1 MARRK
6 KKRKKYRGF
15 WRFIKF
21 QIFLMCLVLAGLAY
35 YYLGGYAQQISELK
49 AEAEH
54 YVKTSN
60 ADTFKASQTSIV
72 YDTTGNQISVLKGEK
87 DVYYLTYDE
96 IPTNVTA
103 AIISIEDKKFY
114 KHGGVD
120 YKAIMR
126 AVLAMLK
133 NGEVTQ
139 GGSTI
144 TQQLARN
151 VFISQERTWQRK
163 MEEIFI
169 ALKLEKKYTKNEI
182 LEFYLNNIYFA
193 NGYYGIQAASK
204 GYFNVTVDQLDL
216 SQIAFLCAIPNSPSL
231 YDPVTN
237 MDKTIERRNLILKNM
252 LDDGKIT
259 KNAYDTAIA
268 EQIVLNRPQTRKN
281 DYVETYTYHCATK
294 ALMQQQGFVF
304 RYEFNSVADE
314 EAYDA
319 MYNDAYT
326 SCQRTLYT
334 AGYRIY
340 TSIDLNM
347 QNMLQQSIDENL
359 SGYTEVGDDGIYEL
373 QASAVCID
381 NENGY
386 VRAIVGGRSQDISG
400 YTLNRAYQSFRQ
412 PGSSIKPL
420 IVYTPM
426 LERGYTPDSI
436 VTDEKIEDG
445 PSNADK
451 SYAGDMT
458 LRSAVERSKNTVAW
472 SLFEELTPKVGISY
486 LRNMKFSKL
495 EAQDEQ
501 LSASLGGFTRGVSA
515 LEMAS
520 GYAAI
525 ENDGNY
531 REPTCIMKITDAEGN
546 EIYTS
551 KQEEIPIYKE
561 NAARMMTDMLTSVVT
576 SGTGKGLA
584 ISEMP
589 CAGKTGTTND
599 NKDGWFVGY
608 TRYYTTSVWV
618 GYDMP
623 KELPTLKGAT
633 YPGNIWHDFMEN
645 VHTGYTPMSFLPYV
659 SYTNGNTKPG
669 HEKDTDKD
677 QTKEEATPEKE
688 KQEEKEPAQPENQT
702 PAQNTQ
708 PAQSQPQTQ
717 TQPETQPQPE
727 TPAATQPQ
735 PEQQPA
741 QENQTPQASQTEN
754 NTPEQHPE
762 DNTTPE
768 TPQNQPSGNQTEG
781 NGTSGEGNT
790 APAENNAQP
799 QTGGT
804 DQQPSQ
810 GDGQAASDMSE
821 NKEPQ

>member
-1 MARRK
+1 MARK
-6 KKRKKYRGF
+6 KKRKKKYRGF

-21 QIFLMCLVLAGLAY
+21 QIFLMCLVLAGVAY
-35 YYLGGYAQQISELK
+35 YYLGGYAKQIKELQ

-54 YVKTSN
+54 YVKTSTV
-60 ADTFKASQTSIV
+60 DTFKTSQTGIV
-72 YDTTGNQISVLKGEK
+72 YDVNGNQISVLKGEK
-87 DVYYLTYDE
+87 DVYYLPYDE

-103 AIISIEDKKFY
+103 AIVSIEDKKFY
-114 KHGGVD
+114 KHNGVD

-169 ALKLEKKYTKNEI
+169 ALKMEKKYTKNEI

-216 SQIAFLCAIPNSPSL
+216 SQVAFLCAIPNSPSR
-231 YDPVTN
+231 YDPVTSI
-237 MDKTIERRNLILKNM
+237 DKTIERRNLILQNM
-252 LDDGKIT
+252 LNDGKIT
-259 KNAYDTAIA
+259 KSAYDAAVT
-268 EQIVLNRPQTRKN
+268 EQIVLNRPQTKKN
-281 DYVETYTYHCATK
+281 DYVETYTYHCATR
-294 ALMQQQGFVF
+294 ALMQQQGFQF
-304 RYEFNSVADE
+304 RYDFSSEADE
-314 EAYDA
+314 AAYDE

-326 SCQRTLYT
+326 ACQRTLYT

-340 TSIDLNM
+340 TSFDLNL
-347 QNMLQQSIDENL
+347 QSMLQQSIDENL
-359 SGYTEVGDDGIYEL
+359 SDYTEVGDDGIYDL

-386 VRAIVGGRSQDISG
+386 VRAIVGGRSQEVSG

-420 IVYTPM
+420 IVYTPI

-445 PSNADK
+445 PTNADK

-458 LRSAVERSKNTVAW
+458 LREAVKRSKNTVAW
-472 SLFEELTPKVGISY
+472 SLFEQLTPKVGISY
-486 LRNMKFSKL
+486 LKKMNFSKL
-495 EAQDEQ
+495 EMQDEQ
-501 LSASLGGFTRGVSA
+501 MAASLGGFTRGVSA

-525 ENDGNY
+525 ENGGNY
-531 REPTCIMKITDAEGN
+531 REPTCIVKITDAEGN
-546 EIYTS
+546 DIYTS
-551 KQEEIPIYKE
+551 KQEEVAVYKE
-561 NAARMMTDMLTSVVT
+561 NAARAMTDMLVSVVKD
-576 SGTGKGLA
+576 GTGKGLA
-584 ISEMP
+584 ISETP

-623 KELPTLKGAT
+623 KKLPTLKGSS
-633 YPGNIWHDFMEN
+633 YPGAIWHDFMEN
-645 VHTGYTPMSFLPYV
+645 AHVGCTAMEFLPYN
-659 SYTNGNTKPG
+659 SYSDRNKKDEETKAA
-669 HEKDTDKD
+669 DKE
-677 QTKEEATPEKE
+677 QTKEEEKKTE
-688 KQEEKEPAQPENQT
+688 
-702 PAQNTQ
+702 QN
-708 PAQSQPQTQ
+708 
-717 TQPETQPQPE
+717 ETNE
-727 TPAATQPQ
+727 
-735 PEQQPA
+735 
-741 QENQTPQASQTEN
+741 
-754 NTPEQHPE
+754 TPEQ
-762 DNTTPE
+762 
-768 TPQNQPSGNQTEG
+768 
-781 NGTSGEGNT
+781 
-790 APAENNAQP
+790 NAQP
-799 QTGGT
+799 QAPVATPESQQPQTPTPESQQPQTPTPESQQPQTPSPEGQQPQPSPESQPAADNDNSQGVIEHQSEDGNTPEGETPAEGGSQPTDGNGDST
-804 DQQPSQ
+804 DQNAQLQPSL
-810 GDGQAASDMSE
+810 
-821 NKEPQ
+821 

>member
-1 MARRK
+1 MARK
-6 KKRKKYRGF
+6 KKRRKKYRGF

-21 QIFLMCLVLAGLAY
+21 QIFLMCLVLAGVAY
-35 YYLGGYAQQISELK
+35 YYLGGYAKQIKELQ

-54 YVKTSN
+54 YVRTSTV
-60 ADTFKASQTSIV
+60 DTFKTSQTGIV
-72 YDTTGNQISVLKGEK
+72 YDANGNQISVLKGEK
-87 DVYYLTYDE
+87 DVYYLPYDE

-103 AIISIEDKKFY
+103 AIVSIEDKKFY

-126 AVLAMLK
+126 AVFAMLK

-169 ALKLEKKYTKNEI
+169 ALRLEKKYTKNEI

-216 SQIAFLCAIPNSPSL
+216 SQVAFLCAIPNSPSR

-237 MDKTIERRNLILKNM
+237 IEKTIERRNLILQNM

-259 KNAYDTAIA
+259 KSAYDTAVT
-268 EQIVLNRPQTRKN
+268 EQIVLNRPQTKKN
-281 DYVETYTYHCATK
+281 DYVETYTYHCATR
-294 ALMQQQGFVF
+294 ALMQQQGFQF
-304 RYEFNSVADE
+304 RYDFSSEADKA
-314 EAYDA
+314 AYDE

-326 SCQRTLYT
+326 ACQRTLYT

-340 TSIDLNM
+340 TSLDLNL
-347 QNMLQQSIDENL
+347 QSMLQQSIDENL
-359 SGYTEVGDDGIYEL
+359 SAYTEVGDDGIYDL

-386 VRAIVGGRSQDISG
+386 VRAIVGGRSQEVSG

-420 IVYTPM
+420 IVYTPI

-458 LRSAVERSKNTVAW
+458 LREAVKRSKNTIAW

-486 LRNMKFSKL
+486 LKRMNFSKL
-495 EAQDEQ
+495 EMQDEQ
-501 LSASLGGFTRGVSA
+501 MAASLGGFTRGVSA

-531 REPTCIMKITDAEGN
+531 REPTCIVKITDADGN
-546 EIYTS
+546 DVYTS
-551 KQEEIPIYKE
+551 KQEEVTIYKE
-561 NAARMMTDMLTSVVT
+561 NAARAMTDMLVSVVT
-576 SGTGKGLA
+576 EGTGKGLA

-623 KELPTLKGAT
+623 KKLPTLKGSS
-633 YPGNIWHDFMEN
+633 YPGAIWHDFMEN
-645 VHTGYTPMSFLPYV
+645 VHTGYTPMEFLPYN
-659 SYTNGNTKPG
+659 SYSDRNKKDEETKNANK
-669 HEKDTDKD
+669 EK
-677 QTKEEATPEKE
+677 TKEEKAEE
-688 KQEEKEPAQPENQT
+688 KQAE
-702 PAQNTQ
+702 QNV
-708 PAQSQPQTQ
+708 
-717 TQPETQPQPE
+717 
-727 TPAATQPQ
+727 
-735 PEQQPA
+735 
-741 QENQTPQASQTEN
+741 
-754 NTPEQHPE
+754 
-762 DNTTPE
+762 TPE
-768 TPQNQPSGNQTEG
+768 TP
-781 NGTSGEGNT
+781 
-790 APAENNAQP
+790 ENETPEQNAQP
-799 QTGGT
+799 QAPVETPQQQPQTPSPENQQPQPSPESPQQQPTSSPENQQEAENNNSPGTPDNQSPSNQPADGNTPEGENPAEGTNQPTDGNGAST
-804 DQQPSQ
+804 DQNVQPQSLPEGGMSQ
-810 GDGQAASDMSE
+810 QTPVDNSQTG
-821 NKEPQ
+821 N

>member
-1 MARRK
+1 MARK
-6 KKRKKYRGF
+6 KKRKKKYRGF

-21 QIFLMCLVLAGLAY
+21 QIFLMCLVLAGVAY
-35 YYLGGYAQQISELK
+35 YYLGGYAKQIKELQ

-54 YVKTSN
+54 YVKTSTV
-60 ADTFKASQTSIV
+60 DTFKTSQTGIV
-72 YDTTGNQISVLKGEK
+72 YDVNGNQISVLKGEK
-87 DVYYLTYDE
+87 DVYYLPYDE

-103 AIISIEDKKFY
+103 AIVSIEDKKFY
-114 KHGGVD
+114 KHNGVD

-169 ALKLEKKYTKNEI
+169 ALKMEKKYTKNEI

-216 SQIAFLCAIPNSPSL
+216 SQVAFLCAIPNSPSR
-231 YDPVTN
+231 YDPVTSI
-237 MDKTIERRNLILKNM
+237 DKTIERRNLILQNM
-252 LDDGKIT
+252 LNDGKIT
-259 KNAYDTAIA
+259 KSAYDAAVT
-268 EQIVLNRPQTRKN
+268 EQIVLNRPQTKKN
-281 DYVETYTYHCATK
+281 DYVETYTYHCATR
-294 ALMQQQGFVF
+294 ALMQQQGFQF
-304 RYEFNSVADE
+304 RYDFSSEADE
-314 EAYDA
+314 AAYDE

-326 SCQRTLYT
+326 ACQRTLYT

-340 TSIDLNM
+340 TSFDLNL
-347 QNMLQQSIDENL
+347 QSMLQQSIDENL
-359 SGYTEVGDDGIYEL
+359 SDYTEVGDDGIYDL

-386 VRAIVGGRSQDISG
+386 VRAIVGGRSQEVSG

-420 IVYTPM
+420 IVYTPI

-445 PSNADK
+445 PTNADK

-458 LRSAVERSKNTVAW
+458 LREAVKRSKNTVAW
-472 SLFEELTPKVGISY
+472 SLFEQLTPKVGISY
-486 LRNMKFSKL
+486 LKKMNFSKL
-495 EAQDEQ
+495 EMQDEQ
-501 LSASLGGFTRGVSA
+501 MAASLGGFTRGVSA

-525 ENDGNY
+525 ENGGNY
-531 REPTCIMKITDAEGN
+531 REPTCIVKITDADGN
-546 EIYTS
+546 DIYTS
-551 KQEEIPIYKE
+551 KQEEVAVYKE
-561 NAARMMTDMLTSVVT
+561 NAARAMTDMLVSVVKD
-576 SGTGKGLA
+576 GTGKGLA
-584 ISEMP
+584 ISETP

-623 KELPTLKGAT
+623 KKLPTLKGSS
-633 YPGNIWHDFMEN
+633 YPGAIWHDFMEN
-645 VHTGYTPMSFLPYV
+645 AHVGCTAMEFLPYN
-659 SYTNGNTKPG
+659 SYSDRNKKDEETKAA
-669 HEKDTDKD
+669 DKE
-677 QTKEEATPEKE
+677 QTKEEEKKTE
-688 KQEEKEPAQPENQT
+688 
-702 PAQNTQ
+702 QN
-708 PAQSQPQTQ
+708 
-717 TQPETQPQPE
+717 ETNE
-727 TPAATQPQ
+727 
-735 PEQQPA
+735 
-741 QENQTPQASQTEN
+741 
-754 NTPEQHPE
+754 TPEQ
-762 DNTTPE
+762 
-768 TPQNQPSGNQTEG
+768 
-781 NGTSGEGNT
+781 
-790 APAENNAQP
+790 NAQP
-799 QTGGT
+799 QAPVATPESQQPQTPTPESQQPQTPTPESQQPQTPSPEGQQPQPSPESQPAADNDNSQGVIEHQSEDGNTPEGETPAEGGSQPTDGNGDST
-804 DQQPSQ
+804 DQNAQLQPSL
-810 GDGQAASDMSE
+810 
-821 NKEPQ
+821 

>member
-1 MARRK
+1 MARK
-6 KKRKKYRGF
+6 KKRKKKYRGF

-21 QIFLMCLVLAGLAY
+21 QIFLMCLVLAGVAY
-35 YYLGGYAQQISELK
+35 YYLGGYAKQIKELQ

-54 YVKTSN
+54 YVKTSTV
-60 ADTFKASQTSIV
+60 DTFKTSQTGIV
-72 YDTTGNQISVLKGEK
+72 YDVNGNQISVLKGEK
-87 DVYYLTYDE
+87 DVYYLPYDE

-103 AIISIEDKKFY
+103 AIVSIEDKKFY
-114 KHGGVD
+114 KHNGVD

-169 ALKLEKKYTKNEI
+169 ALKMEKKYTKNEI

-216 SQIAFLCAIPNSPSL
+216 SQVAFLCAIPNSPSR
-231 YDPVTN
+231 YDPVTSI
-237 MDKTIERRNLILKNM
+237 DKTIERRNLILQNM
-252 LDDGKIT
+252 LNDGKIT
-259 KNAYDTAIA
+259 KSAYDAAVT
-268 EQIVLNRPQTRKN
+268 EQIVLNRPQTKKN
-281 DYVETYTYHCATK
+281 DYVETYTYHCATR
-294 ALMQQQGFVF
+294 ALMQQQGFQF
-304 RYEFNSVADE
+304 RYDFSSEADE
-314 EAYDA
+314 AAYDE

-326 SCQRTLYT
+326 ACQRTLYT

-340 TSIDLNM
+340 TSFDLNL
-347 QNMLQQSIDENL
+347 QSMLQQSIDENL
-359 SGYTEVGDDGIYEL
+359 SDYTEVGDDGIYDL

-386 VRAIVGGRSQDISG
+386 VRAIVGGRSQEVSG

-420 IVYTPM
+420 IVYTPI

-445 PSNADK
+445 PTNADK

-458 LRSAVERSKNTVAW
+458 LREAVKRSKNTVAW
-472 SLFEELTPKVGISY
+472 SLFEQLTPKVGISY
-486 LRNMKFSKL
+486 LKKMNFSKL
-495 EAQDEQ
+495 EMQDEQ
-501 LSASLGGFTRGVSA
+501 MAASLGGFTRGVSA

-525 ENDGNY
+525 ENGGNY
-531 REPTCIMKITDAEGN
+531 REPTCIVKITDADGN
-546 EIYTS
+546 DIYTS
-551 KQEEIPIYKE
+551 KQEEVAVYKE
-561 NAARMMTDMLTSVVT
+561 NAARAMTDMLVSVVKD
-576 SGTGKGLA
+576 GTGKGLA
-584 ISEMP
+584 ISETP

-623 KELPTLKGAT
+623 KKLPTLKGSS
-633 YPGNIWHDFMEN
+633 YPGAIWHDFMEN
-645 VHTGYTPMSFLPYV
+645 AHVGYTAMEFLPYN
-659 SYTNGNTKPG
+659 SYSDRNKKDEETKAA
-669 HEKDTDKD
+669 DKE
-677 QTKEEATPEKE
+677 QTKEEEKKTE
-688 KQEEKEPAQPENQT
+688 
-702 PAQNTQ
+702 QN
-708 PAQSQPQTQ
+708 
-717 TQPETQPQPE
+717 ETNE
-727 TPAATQPQ
+727 
-735 PEQQPA
+735 
-741 QENQTPQASQTEN
+741 
-754 NTPEQHPE
+754 TPEQ
-762 DNTTPE
+762 
-768 TPQNQPSGNQTEG
+768 
-781 NGTSGEGNT
+781 
-790 APAENNAQP
+790 NAQP
-799 QTGGT
+799 QAPVATPESQQSQTPTPESQQPQTPTPESQQPQTPSPEGQQPQPSPESQPAADNDNSQGVIEHQSEDGNTPEGETPAEGGSQPTDGNGDST
-804 DQQPSQ
+804 DQNAQLQPSL
-810 GDGQAASDMSE
+810 
-821 NKEPQ
+821 